1 MPDWTQEVY
10 LFPLENRYLGTVPPS
25 PLTAAQLVGAPVW
38 VEAATVI
45 DLNEIQ
51 TASDS
56 LDFPV
61 FLDSTQSFHTTRAE
75 AIVRMTV
82 SAPPNVTALEGS
94 TTLLHPEKY
103 DPIGQV
109 PWCRLQTVARVNMGE
124 STCCHKH

>member
-1 MPDWTQEVY
+1 MY
-10 LFPLENRYLGTVPPS
+10 LFPLENHYLGTVPPS

-61 FLDSTQSFHTTRAE
+61 LLDSTQAFHTTRAE

-82 SAPPNVTALEGS
+82 SAPPNVTALE
-94 TTLLHPEKY
+94 
-103 DPIGQV
+103 
-109 PWCRLQTVARVNMGE
+109 E
-124 STCCHKH
+124 SNLIAPRKV